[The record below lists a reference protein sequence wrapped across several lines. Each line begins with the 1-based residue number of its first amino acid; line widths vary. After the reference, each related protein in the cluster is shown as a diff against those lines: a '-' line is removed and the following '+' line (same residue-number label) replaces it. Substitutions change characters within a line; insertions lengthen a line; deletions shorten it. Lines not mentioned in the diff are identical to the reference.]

1 MAEKPYSEWVE
12 YSRRDLASAEYL
24 QAMTPAPLEIICFH
38 CQQAVEKA
46 LKAFLI
52 YHGIQ
57 SVPRIHDLAELCKQC
72 MKIEPRFSELL
83 EPCADLTMYAVQT
96 RYPTNVRI
104 EEEQML
110 EVLPFAK
117 EALSSIFGAM
127 HDVDK

>member
-1 MAEKPYSEWVE
+1 MAENPYREWVE
-12 YSRRDLASAEYL
+12 YARRDLASAEYL
-24 QAMTPAPLEIICFH
+24 QTMAPAPLEIICFH

-52 YHGIQ
+52 YHGVQ

-72 MKIEPRFSELL
+72 MNIEPAFSELL

-104 EEEQML
+104 EEDQML
-110 EVLPFAK
+110 GALPFAK
-117 EALSSIFGAM
+117 AALSLIFGAM
-127 HDVDK
+127 LDIDK